1 MTTLTQAKI
10 LCKKAHNTSGI
21 LTPTE
26 TLMLVNW
33 VETTIKAQ
41 EDWQAS
47 VDGMGRASRTPSSN
61 PNSRDYVD

>member
-26 TLMLVNW
+26 TLMLVDW
-33 VETTIKAQ
+33 VETTIKDQ
-41 EDWQAS
+41 EE
-47 VDGMGRASRTPSSN
+47 TKLENPSYAAYKRNAPN